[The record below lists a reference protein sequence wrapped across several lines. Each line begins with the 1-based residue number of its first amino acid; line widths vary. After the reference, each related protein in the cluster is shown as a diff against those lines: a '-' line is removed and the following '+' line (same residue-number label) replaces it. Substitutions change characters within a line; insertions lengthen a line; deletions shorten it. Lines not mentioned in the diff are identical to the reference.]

1 MPREMPKF
9 IKTPPDMVAAFEAA
23 RPGRADVEKKTM
35 FGYPAF
41 FVKGNMFAFTFGPKI
56 AVRLGES
63 APKGAKP
70 FEIMNGRGM
79 AQYYEVPASATKG
92 AALRRWVEDGLA
104 YASKMPAK
112 AKKTTATKKAA
123 AKKH

>member
-9 IKTPPDMVAAFEAA
+9 TKTPPEMIAAFESA
-23 RPGRADVEKKTM
+23 RPARADVEKKTM

-63 APKGAKP
+63 APKDAKP
-70 FEIMNGRGM
+70 FEIMNGKGM

-92 AALRRWVEDGLA
+92 AALKRWIAEGLR
-104 YASKMPAK
+104 YADKMPAK
-112 AKKTTATKKAA
+112 AKKTTAKKTAR
-123 AKKH
+123 KR

>member
-9 IKTPPDMVAAFEAA
+9 TKTPPEMIAAFESAQPA
-23 RPGRADVEKKTM
+23 RADVEKKTM

-70 FEIMNGRGM
+70 FEIMNGKGM

-92 AALRRWVEDGLA
+92 APLKRWVADGLA
-104 YASKMPAK
+104 YAEKMPAK
-112 AKKTTATKKAA
+112 AKKTTVKKAT
-123 AKKH
+123 AKKR